1 MGWYKST
8 RTKFKFSKFADKDTS
23 KMGPN
28 VPVRETTLLIVP
40 ITMSGGAKE
49 LAPPAEMIG
58 EPTATS
64 PNRG

>member
-1 MGWYKST
+1 
-8 RTKFKFSKFADKDTS
+8 
-23 KMGPN
+23 MGPN